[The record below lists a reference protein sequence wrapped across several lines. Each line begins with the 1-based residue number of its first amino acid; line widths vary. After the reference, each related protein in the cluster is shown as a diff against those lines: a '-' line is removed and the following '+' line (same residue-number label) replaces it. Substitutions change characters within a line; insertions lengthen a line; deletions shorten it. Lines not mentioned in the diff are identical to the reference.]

1 MNGLCKRIRQESE
14 TISICAVR
22 QVPNRDVITQN
33 FERDIKNKKAIF
45 SYMWIKKQEGT
56 HA

>member
-45 SYMWIKKQEGT
+45 KL
-56 HA
+56 HVD